1 MATFSRPE
9 NIGTEQLADGVI
21 DSLSAK
27 YSTHWAINNYYPS
40 ATLFRDDVEWNDY
53 LHSQAGQQDSSVPLS
68 LYIQIPF
75 CSEACHFCAC
85 DRVVTRERGVTR
97 RYLQALTKEIEL
109 KANLIGKSRP
119 VSCLHW
125 GGGTPT
131 YLDSAEITELM
142 YRVSRHFRLL
152 SPRLEQHSIELDP
165 RYLTATTVALLRG
178 VGFKQ
183 IRLGVQDFNPRVQ
196 HAIHRTQSFA
206 SIAMHVDTI
215 RGQGFEHLT
224 LDMMYGLPEQ
234 DVDSMTDTL
243 DKVLSLAPDGVAY
256 HRYHH
261 MPEQFTSQRNIHSHR
276 VPGAATTLKLQLLIG
291 QTLQASGYRLVGM
304 DHFVLPTDGSP
315 AAQFERSVAQI
326 PPTFAEIM
334 TKDEIGLGLA
344 AISRLGDYHF
354 QNPTDLQ
361 DYYDRTENKLLPD
374 FRGYKASIEDKL
386 RRHIISQL
394 LCNLSLDLEQC
405 NALFGIDFQTA
416 FKSEM
421 LNLHAFEAD
430 GLITMDPHHIVVTD
444 RGRAFLA
451 TICGTFDAYRTPS
464 ARGYS

>member
-9 NIGTEQLADGVI
+9 NIRAEPLADRVI
-21 DSLSAK
+21 DRLSAK
-27 YSTHWAINNYYPS
+27 YSTNWAINNYYPS
-40 ATLFRDDVEWNDY
+40 ATQFRDDVEWNDY
-53 LHSQAGQQDSSVPLS
+53 LDSQAGQDDRETPLS
-68 LYIQIPF
+68 LYVQIPF

-97 RYLQALTKEIEL
+97 RYLQALAKEIEL
-109 KANLIGKSRP
+109 KANLVGKSRP
-119 VSCLHW
+119 VRSLHW

-131 YLDSAEITELM
+131 YLDSAEMTELM
-142 YRVSRHFRLL
+142 YLVSRYFRLL

-165 RYLTATTVALLRG
+165 RSLSSATVALLRG

-196 HAIHRTQSFA
+196 QAIHRTQSFA
-206 SIAMHVDTI
+206 SIAMHVDAI
-215 RGQGFEHLT
+215 RDQGFEHLT
-224 LDMMYGLPEQ
+224 FDMMYGLPEQ

-243 DKVLSLAPDGVAY
+243 DKVVSLAPDGVAY
-256 HRYHH
+256 HPYRH
-261 MPEQFTSQRNIHSHR
+261 MPEQFSSQRNIHGHR

-315 AAQFERSVAQI
+315 AAQFERSVAQKS
-326 PPTFAEIM
+326 PPYAGLM
-334 TKDEIGLGLA
+334 TQDEIGLGLA

-361 DYYDRTENKLLPD
+361 DYYEQIENKQLPD
-374 FRGYKASIEDKL
+374 FRGHKASDEDKL

-394 LCNLSLDLEQC
+394 LSDMRLDLEKC
-405 NALFGIDFQTA
+405 NELFGIHFQAA

-421 LNLHAFEAD
+421 AKLHALEAD
-430 GLITMDPHHIVVTD
+430 GLITMDPHHILVTD
-444 RGRAFLA
+444 HGRPFLA
-451 TICGTFDAYRTPS
+451 TICGTFDAYRPS
-464 ARGYS
+464 SSSGYS